1 MIMKT
6 LTETVPLMTSED
18 YRDRFRAEY
27 FQTEIR
33 SHKLAGL
40 LKAWERGDFS
50 CPPQTARIVLER
62 QLQQMIDYLSTLA
75 LRAQFEGISL
85 ED

>member
-1 MIMKT
+1 MMT
-6 LTETVPLMTSED
+6 LAETVPLMTSED
-18 YRDRFRAEY
+18 YRERFRAEY
-27 FQTEIR
+27 FQTKIR
-33 SHKLAGL
+33 AHKLATL
-40 LKAWERGDFS
+40 LEAWEHGDFS

-62 QLQQMIDYLSTLA
+62 QLQQMTDYLSTLA

>member
-1 MIMKT
+1 MET
-6 LTETVPLMTSED
+6 LAETVPLMTSED
-18 YRDRFRAEY
+18 YRERFRAEY
-27 FQTEIR
+27 FQTKIR
-33 SHKLAGL
+33 AHKLATL
-40 LKAWERGDFS
+40 LEAWERGDFS

-62 QLQQMIDYLSTLA
+62 QLQQMTDYLSTLA